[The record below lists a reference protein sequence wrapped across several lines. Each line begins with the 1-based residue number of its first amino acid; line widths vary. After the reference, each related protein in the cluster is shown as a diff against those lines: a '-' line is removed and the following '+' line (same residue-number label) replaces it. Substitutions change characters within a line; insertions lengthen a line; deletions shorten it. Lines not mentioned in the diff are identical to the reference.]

1 MCVCGWGWQVSFC
14 YTCLFFAMHDVA
26 RDLEEPFTSELGMWL
41 GANRLHAPFMQHEY
55 DDKLLAACGASTP
68 GL

>member
-1 MCVCGWGWQVSFC
+1 
-14 YTCLFFAMHDVA
+14 MHDVA